1 MSYFTEGDM
10 RWIKGHTEK
19 TLKELNM
26 RKTKTKP
33 AKRNDNPIVGK
44 LLKLKYRINDT
55 AITEDGWSDDMSNDK
70 RYVQSLINDIRK
82 HGFTK
87 LAPEDGH
94 CCNGLW
100 RKYEG

>member
-1 MSYFTEGDM
+1 M
-10 RWIKGHTEK
+10 KP
-19 TLKELNM
+19 
-26 RKTKTKP
+26 TKKKP
-33 AKRNDNPIVGK
+33 AKRNDNPIIGK
-44 LLKLKYRINDT
+44 LLKLKYRINNT

-82 HGFTK
+82 HRFNT